1 MATLPVQKDERM
13 KGHRHMNDPYTFI
26 FFVLIFGAITAA
38 IAQRRHLGS
47 PVGWFVF
54 GALLFIV
61 ALPMAI
67 FSKPGLPQA
76 PPGMRAVKCPRC
88 NAVQNI
94 PATQPEYECWQ
105 CKAANRLWE
114 PQPVKSAARPAAP
127 QKPTVAPPK
136 PEGESSKVR
145 CHHCQHVQ
153 VVPRDQL
160 TFVCE
165 QCNTKLKRRAGDSAE
180 RKSTT

>member
-1 MATLPVQKDERM
+1 MPLQAQRM
-13 KGHRHMNDPYTFI
+13 KGHRQMDFGTLI
-26 FFVLIFGAITAA
+26 VLWLIFGAVTAA
-38 IAQRRHLGS
+38 IAQKRNLGS
-47 PVGWFVF
+47 PVGWFLF

-67 FSKPGLPQA
+67 FSKPGLPPA

-94 PATQPEYECWQ
+94 PQTQPEYVCWQ
-105 CKAANRLWE
+105 CKAANPLWGPE
-114 PQPVKSAARPAAP
+114 TPQSTPIASNAP
-127 QKPTVAPPK
+127 QKPQGK
-136 PEGESSKVR
+136 SSKVR

-153 VVPRDQL
+153 LVPVNQS

-165 QCNTKLKRRAGDSAE
+165 ECKTKLKRRTDEQPEHRSL
-180 RKSTT
+180 